1 MLLDG
6 FSTAKNTLSYTKTL
20 SGGDAG
26 GHSEGIN
33 LESAGGHDWSGLGG
47 HGGDLGGLSG
57 YGGGAEGG
65 HDLGGGYDLSGGGN
79 SIGGHDLGGLGSYG
93 GGDDGGHK
101 GYD

>member
-1 MLLDG
+1 MVTI
-6 FSTAKNTLSYTKTL
+6 SSKNYKHFL
-20 SGGDAG
+20 GGDAG

-47 HGGDLGGLSG
+47 GDGGLG
-57 YGGGAEGG
+57 AYGGGAEGG
-65 HDLGGGYDLSGGGN
+65 YDLSGGDSYGGGN

-93 GGDDGGHK
+93 GDDGGHK